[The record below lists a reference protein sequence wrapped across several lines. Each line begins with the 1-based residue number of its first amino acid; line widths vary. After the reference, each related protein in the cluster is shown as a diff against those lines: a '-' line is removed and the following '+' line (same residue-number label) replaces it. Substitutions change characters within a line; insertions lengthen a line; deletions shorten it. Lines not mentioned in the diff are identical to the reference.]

1 MKTKL
6 IVLAGAVAL
15 AGLLLA
21 GPASAQWGGGE
32 GHEDK
37 GAAAAT
43 GAMGGGMG
51 GGMGDMM
58 ETLGLDDSQ
67 WKKFSDLRRKYRLDT
82 IPLQAKIDIA
92 EVELEAL
99 TDTDKLD
106 MKKVE
111 AKVREIASL
120 TADLRVYRYK
130 ALAEM
135 RTFINAEQFQKFR
148 WMGMKMGFSLGGG
161 GHEDHGGH

>member
-6 IVLAGAVAL
+6 ILLAGAVAL
-15 AGLLLA
+15 AGLLAA
-21 GPASAQWGGGE
+21 GPARAQWGGGDDH
-32 GHEDK
+32 GD
-37 GAAAAT
+37 
-43 GAMGGGMG
+43 MGGMKDGMSAHGGMGG

-58 ETLGLDDSQ
+58 ESLGLDDAQ
-67 WKKFSDLRRKYRLDT
+67 WKKFGDLRRKYRLDT

-92 EVELEAL
+92 EVELESL

-111 AKVREIASL
+111 AKVREIAGL
-120 TADLRVYRYK
+120 RADLRVYRYK

-135 RTFINAEQFQKFR
+135 RTFISSDQFQKFR
-148 WMGMKMGFSLGGG
+148 WMGMKMGFAFGGADG
-161 GHEDHGGH
+161 GHGSH